1 MAFDSKYARLLR
13 LPVIAAMAA
22 GLAAAASAP
31 FSDYL
36 TRLGIDLTLPLAGAF
51 AGEQKEE
58 ADIALV
64 LIDETTHNSPPFS
77 EIPDVAWTPH
87 LADVFQAVDGGGPKV
102 MGLDMI
108 FQKTLST
115 RDLIPGFDRPF
126 LRAIASSARPGRLVL
141 AEVRLSENAIT
152 PYQGQILAAGI
163 DNIRSVQ
170 IIPDADN
177 VIRRHPPQFDR
188 VDGTVTPSFA
198 AELARRAGAE
208 AAPEGE
214 PFLIDFLTTVETI
227 PAYRVADL
235 YACAQ
240 AGRTDVFE
248 AFKDKIVLIGTSL
261 DVEDRHV
268 AANRF
273 VENRQPVIRSL
284 DCGVAST
291 SPKAPPRGTV
301 PGVLIE
307 ALAANTLLHDS
318 DPQMMPR
325 RTSFAV
331 SAAIFVLL
339 GVIFFRIQPVI
350 GVVVIFGAA
359 ALMWAAGA
367 FMLSAGTVTPVIAWM
382 GGGGI
387 MYTVVYSYRTFL
399 EDQEKRWIRHAFQHY
414 LSPALVDQLAENPDS
429 LRLGGERRRA
439 AILFVDMAGFSK
451 LTGELADRPQVLA
464 AKLNDF
470 LSAVAD
476 AIDNHEGYVDKFIG
490 DAVMGVWGAPIEID
504 RMEVSAAK
512 ATLECK
518 KAVEKL
524 SRESKREF
532 GLRAG
537 LSTGDVIAGNLG
549 SRNRFNYS
557 VVGDSVNIAA
567 RLEPAS
573 KDYGTSILADDDFAA
588 ALGDEFI
595 LRPVDIVILR
605 GRSEYS
611 VLHEILGLRA
621 EMTPADMDHAAE
633 FARAVEL
640 FRNRQFSNAA
650 QMFAKWKNDDQLSA
664 MYHRRATD
672 FASSQP
678 PQNWN
683 GSLTAS

>member
-1 MAFDSKYARLLR
+1 
-13 LPVIAAMAA
+13 MAA

-36 TRLGIDLTLPLAGAF
+36 TRLGVDLTLPLATALDSNEE
-51 AGEQKEE
+51 AE

-64 LIDETTHNSPPFS
+64 LIDEVTHNAPPFS
-77 EIPDVAWTPH
+77 EIPDVAWTPY
-87 LADVFQAVDGGGPKV
+87 LAEVFQAVDAGGPKV

-115 RDLIPGFDRPF
+115 RDLIPGFDRTF

-170 IIPDADN
+170 IIPDTDN

-198 AELARRAGAE
+198 AELAKRAGAGSE
-208 AAPEGE
+208 TPRD
-214 PFLIDFLTTVETI
+214 PFLIDFSTPVNSI

-273 VENRQPVIRSL
+273 VKNRQPVIRSV
-284 DCGVAST
+284 DCGVVQDA
-291 SPKAPPRGTV
+291 PMAPPRGTV

-307 ALAANTLLHDS
+307 ALAANTLLQDS
-318 DPQMMPR
+318 APEMLPR
-325 RTSFAV
+325 RVSFGL
-331 SAAIFVLL
+331 SAAIFALL
-339 GVIFFRIQPVI
+339 GLVFFRLQPIAGAALFALAAVAIWFAGALALNTGTVIPVLGWAGGGAVIFT
-350 GVVVIFGAA
+350 A
-359 ALMWAAGA
+359 
-367 FMLSAGTVTPVIAWM
+367 
-382 GGGGI
+382 
-387 MYTVVYSYRTFL
+387 VYSYRTFL

-439 AILFVDMAGFSK
+439 AVLFVDMAGFSK
-451 LTGELADRPQVLA
+451 LTGELVDQPQLLA

-470 LSAVAD
+470 LSVVAD
-476 AIDNHEGYVDKFIG
+476 AIDGHQGYVDKFIG
-490 DAVMGVWGAPIEID
+490 DAVMGVWGAPVDIENI
-504 RMEVSAAK
+504 EASAAR
-512 ATLECK
+512 ATLACK
-518 KAVEKL
+518 KAVERL
-524 SRESKREF
+524 SQESKRAF
-532 GLRAG
+532 GMRAG
-537 LSTGDVIAGNLG
+537 LSVGDVIAGNLG
-549 SRNRFNYS
+549 SRDRFNYS

-567 RLEPAS
+567 RLEPLS
-573 KDYGTSILADDDFAA
+573 KDYGTSILADADFAA

-605 GRSEYS
+605 GRSDYS
-611 VLHEILGLRA
+611 HLHELIGLRS
-621 EMTPADMDHAAE
+621 EMTPGGISTAAE
-633 FARAVEL
+633 FTRAVEL
-640 FRNRQFSNAA
+640 YRSRKFDEAA
-650 QMFAKWKNDDQLSA
+650 AIFAKWKNTDTLSA
-664 MYHRRATD
+664 MYCRQAAAFAASPPDRA
-672 FASSQP
+672 
-678 PQNWN
+678 WN

>member
-1 MAFDSKYARLLR
+1 
-13 LPVIAAMAA
+13 MAA

-36 TRLGIDLTLPLAGAF
+36 TRLGMDLTLPLASALETGA
-51 AGEQKEE
+51 AAE

-64 LIDETTHNSPPFS
+64 LIDEVTHNSPPFS

-87 LADVFQAVDGGGPKV
+87 LADVFQAVDAGGPKV

-115 RDLIPGFDRPF
+115 RELIPGFDRPF
-126 LRAIASSARPGRLVL
+126 LRAIAASARPGRLVL

-170 IIPDADN
+170 IIPDTDN

-198 AELARRAGAE
+198 AELAKRAGAPN
-208 AAPEGE
+208 AANDE
-214 PFLIDFLTTVETI
+214 PFLIDFSTPVNSI

-240 AGRTDVFE
+240 AGRTDIFE

-273 VENRQPVIRSL
+273 VEDRQPVILSV
-284 DCGVAST
+284 DCGVVEEA
-291 SPKAPPRGTV
+291 PKAPPRGTV

-307 ALAANTLLHDS
+307 ALAANTLLHES
-318 DPQMMPR
+318 APEMLPR
-325 RTSFAV
+325 RVSFGV
-331 SAAIFVLL
+331 SAAIFALL
-339 GVIFFRIQPVI
+339 GLVFFRLQPVV
-350 GVVVIFGAA
+350 GVILFV
-359 ALMWAAGA
+359 LAAGLIWLA
-367 FMLSAGTVTPVIAWM
+367 GALALSAGTVTPVLAWA
-382 GGGGI
+382 GGGAV
-387 MYTVVYSYRTFL
+387 MFTAVYSYRTFL

-439 AILFVDMAGFSK
+439 AVLFVDMAGFSK
-451 LTGELADRPQVLA
+451 LTGELVDQPQVLA
-464 AKLNDF
+464 AKLNSF

-476 AIDNHEGYVDKFIG
+476 AIDEHQGYVDKFIG
-490 DAVMGVWGAPIEID
+490 DAVMGVWGAPVELDNIEA
-504 RMEVSAAK
+504 SAAR
-512 ATLECK
+512 ATLVCK
-518 KAVEKL
+518 KAVERL
-524 SRESKREF
+524 SQESKREF
-532 GLRAG
+532 GMRAG
-537 LSTGDVIAGNLG
+537 LSVGDVIAGNLG
-549 SRNRFNYS
+549 SRDRFNYS

-567 RLEPAS
+567 RLEPLS
-573 KDYGTSILADDDFAA
+573 KDYGTSILADADFAA

-605 GRSEYS
+605 GRSDYS
-611 VLHEILGLRA
+611 HLHEIVGLRS
-621 EMTPADMDHAAE
+621 EMTPGGVSMAAE
-633 FARAVEL
+633 YTRAVEL
-640 FRNRQFSNAA
+640 FRNRQFDEAA
-650 QMFAKWKNDDQLSA
+650 AIFAKWKNADKLSA
-664 MYHRRATD
+664 LYHQRASA
-672 FASSQP
+672 FAASP
-678 PQNWN
+678 PDRNWN